1 MRAILLVLSLGKPA
15 NVWNIHVEGSSL
27 TKSFGVLNEF

>member
-15 NVWNIHVEGSSL
+15 NVWNIEGSSL
-27 TKSFGVLNEF
+27 TKSLGVLNEF